1 MAPTDPEN
9 HSENDSTQTPHG
21 SQQQHGGHAGSENR
35 FFLKNISPPGH
46 LKANIS
52 NDPNAKTLWMTWKRA
67 WNRYL
72 LLSGVGSQPKPFIA
86 ALLLHSI
93 GPDGVEI
100 YEGFSFENETD
111 NEDPAVIIKKYDEY
125 FVGASRDFI
134 ERMKFYRRKQLQ
146 SETFEQFL
154 NELRQMSKSCGF
166 CACMSDI
173 MIMDRI
179 MDGHKSLV
187 VKEKLIAQ
195 EKADLNSVI
204 NTCRAMELT
213 EANLSVV
220 KDTGASGGKSTE
232 EVNKVG
238 ASSSGRKYSRHRK
251 PHDKSRSYDRKH
263 DDRKYD
269 DRKYDRKPDDGQKA
283 RICKFCGQE
292 HIFRKSLCPAWGKTC
307 NLCKGENH
315 FSSMCPKQKDKKY
328 KSKKTKIHAVNAD
341 YYYSASDS
349 DDCYSDSTDGS
360 INTVIEVSSVNDKN
374 QPLYAKMIID
384 NKVVVH
390 QIDPGATACIIPASY
405 VGDRP
410 ITKEQVTLRLYDN
423 SKIQALGRCKIKVR
437 NAKTG
442 KKWNISYV
450 VIENESLIP
459 LLSRQAAELM
469 SLITVNYDNF
479 VSSVNSTPADT
490 SLTDLVRSY
499 PSVFND
505 GLGSLS
511 AGDDKV
517 HLTVKE
523 YAKPV
528 IKQARNIPEA
538 RKQAVKSELQRMER
552 EGIIEKV
559 DKPTDWVNQMAVVDK
574 KDGSVRICLD
584 PRALNNVLKRE
595 HYKLPVLDSILPEM
609 AGAKLFSVFDLKQG
623 YLHLKLDEES
633 SLLTTFA
640 TPFGRYR
647 WMRLPFGL
655 NISSEIFQKKLC
667 QALDGLSGTWCIA
680 DDIIIAGTCEKD
692 HHAKI
697 VALLQRCSQVG
708 IKLNNKKC
716 QYKVSEVKFL
726 GHIISANGL
735 KPDPE
740 KVKAIAQMPVPD
752 CKESVE
758 RLKGMVA
765 YLSRFLPKLSSV
777 LQPLLELTRKDI
789 EFCWD
794 SDHDKAFQQVKALVV
809 NASVLKY
816 FDPVKSL
823 VIQCDASAKGL
834 GAVMLQDGFPI
845 AYGSRTLTNTETRYS
860 VMEKEMLAI
869 VFALE
874 KWHQYTYGRSV
885 IVQSDHKP
893 LETITKKPLD
903 QAPRRLQL
911 MLLRALAYD
920 VTVQYLKGDKMMLAD
935 TLSRASI
942 PHNKDTV
949 NDTDACI
956 HVTHATVN
964 DAHLQ
969 ELREA
974 TSKDNLLKK
983 VKKVILDGASLDI
996 GLFSSI
1002 TDELAVEND
1011 IIMKGSKIV
1020 VPQQMRQQIL
1030 ELLHVGHQAA
1040 DGCLRHAREYFFW
1053 PGMSNDI
1060 SLHVSKCQICQENG
1074 QQQQKETLQPHNI
1087 PDRPFQKVGV
1097 DLFSIDNKDYMVTVC
1112 YLSNFFEIDRLYQT
1126 GARTVVNKLKAHCAR
1141 YGIPDTIV
1149 SDCGPQFTSELF
1161 TKFTMGWGIEHI
1173 KSSPH
1178 YPKSNGKAES
1188 AVKAAKKVVQSQD
1201 PFLALLNIRNTPQ
1214 QGFDL
1219 SPAQRLFNR
1228 RTRTLLPVKDRML
1241 ENQPISKR
1249 RLRKCIKRRQEYQRK
1264 TYNKNAK
1271 DLAPLKIG
1279 DTVRIKPN
1287 KIGDKIW
1294 IAGKIVSAKGRSYEV
1309 RTQSDKIVRRNR
1321 VHLRLVPNVESTA
1334 PRNSDRSPVVISKSP
1349 TNVHS
1354 KSPKNVHYQ
1363 NETTSFPIMT
1373 HYPIL
1378 TRMKPAVVPKTP
1390 IVTIPNPVNPESI
1403 TPEPDTPIV
1412 TNKESVRRSNRARKV
1427 PSRYKT

>member
-1 MAPTDPEN
+1 M
-9 HSENDSTQTPHG
+9 
-21 SQQQHGGHAGSENR
+21 
-35 FFLKNISPPGH
+35 
-46 LKANIS
+46 
-52 NDPNAKTLWMTWKRA
+52 
-67 WNRYL
+67 
-72 LLSGVGSQPKPFIA
+72 
-86 ALLLHSI
+86 
-93 GPDGVEI
+93 
-100 YEGFSFENETD
+100 
-111 NEDPAVIIKKYDEY
+111 
-125 FVGASRDFI
+125 
-134 ERMKFYRRKQLQ
+134 
-146 SETFEQFL
+146 
-154 NELRQMSKSCGF
+154 
-166 CACMSDI
+166 
-173 MIMDRI
+173 
-179 MDGHKSLV
+179 
-187 VKEKLIAQ
+187 
-195 EKADLNSVI
+195 
-204 NTCRAMELT
+204 
-213 EANLSVV
+213 
-220 KDTGASGGKSTE
+220 
-232 EVNKVG
+232 
-238 ASSSGRKYSRHRK
+238 
-251 PHDKSRSYDRKH
+251 
-263 DDRKYD
+263 
-269 DRKYDRKPDDGQKA
+269 
-283 RICKFCGQE
+283 
-292 HIFRKSLCPAWGKTC
+292 
-307 NLCKGENH
+307 
-315 FSSMCPKQKDKKY
+315 
-328 KSKKTKIHAVNAD
+328 
-341 YYYSASDS
+341 
-349 DDCYSDSTDGS
+349 
-360 INTVIEVSSVNDKN
+360 
-374 QPLYAKMIID
+374 
-384 NKVVVH
+384 
-390 QIDPGATACIIPASY
+390 
-405 VGDRP
+405 
-410 ITKEQVTLRLYDN
+410 
-423 SKIQALGRCKIKVR
+423 
-437 NAKTG
+437 
-442 KKWNISYV
+442 
-450 VIENESLIP
+450 
-459 LLSRQAAELM
+459 
-469 SLITVNYDNF
+469 
-479 VSSVNSTPADT
+479 
-490 SLTDLVRSY
+490 
-499 PSVFND
+499 
-505 GLGSLS
+505 
-511 AGDDKV
+511 
-517 HLTVKE
+517 
-523 YAKPV
+523 
-528 IKQARNIPEA
+528 
-538 RKQAVKSELQRMER
+538 
-552 EGIIEKV
+552 
-559 DKPTDWVNQMAVVDK
+559 
-574 KDGSVRICLD
+574 
-584 PRALNNVLKRE
+584 
-595 HYKLPVLDSILPEM
+595 
-609 AGAKLFSVFDLKQG
+609 
-623 YLHLKLDEES
+623 
-633 SLLTTFA
+633 
-640 TPFGRYR
+640 
-647 WMRLPFGL
+647 
-655 NISSEIFQKKLC
+655 
-667 QALDGLSGTWCIA
+667 
-680 DDIIIAGTCEKD
+680 
-692 HHAKI
+692 
-697 VALLQRCSQVG
+697 
-708 IKLNNKKC
+708 
-716 QYKVSEVKFL
+716 
-726 GHIISANGL
+726 
-735 KPDPE
+735 
-740 KVKAIAQMPVPD
+740 
-752 CKESVE
+752 
-758 RLKGMVA
+758 
-765 YLSRFLPKLSSV
+765 
-777 LQPLLELTRKDI
+777 
-789 EFCWD
+789 
-794 SDHDKAFQQVKALVV
+794 
-809 NASVLKY
+809 
-816 FDPVKSL
+816 
-823 VIQCDASAKGL
+823 
-834 GAVMLQDGFPI
+834 
-845 AYGSRTLTNTETRYS
+845 NTETRYS

-956 HVTHATVN
+956 HVAHATVN